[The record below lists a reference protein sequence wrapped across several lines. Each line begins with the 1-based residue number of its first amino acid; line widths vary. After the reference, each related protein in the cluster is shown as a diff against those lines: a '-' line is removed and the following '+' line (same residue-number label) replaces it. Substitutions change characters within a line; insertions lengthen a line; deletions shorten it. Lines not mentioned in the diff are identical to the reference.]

1 MTRSLRHL
9 NSLRAFE
16 AAARHSSFAKAASE
30 LNVSH
35 SVVSQHVKNLEEWFG
50 ADLFS
55 RHGNRVELTA
65 TGRALMPQVASGLQ
79 TLTDACEGILR
90 KSQSGAVVVSAEPA
104 VASLWLRKHITEF
117 CALYPRIEVD
127 LRPAWTPERIA
138 DGQADMIIHFA
149 TRMPASGVEKIDL
162 FPIDGYPAA
171 TPQVADRLMNASGTV
186 DWSSAALVHDNGR
199 ETWHKWFAA
208 NEPESDAWRTGRV
221 YSDLSLAIDAA
232 VDGEG
237 VILADDILCKQEMAS
252 NRLVRLDE
260 RLVRCVWYQVALPRN
275 AARKPA
281 AETLRN
287 WLLDRTSDFRNH

>member
-1 MTRSLRHL
+1 M
-9 NSLRAFE
+9 
-16 AAARHSSFAKAASE
+16 AASE

-79 TLTDACEGILR
+79 TLTDACEVILR
-90 KSQSGAVVVSAEPA
+90 KSQSGAVLVSAEPA
-104 VASLWLRKHITEF
+104 LASLWLRKHISEF

-127 LRPAWTPERIA
+127 LRPAWTPELIA

-149 TRMPASGVEKIDL
+149 TRMPASDVEKFDL

-171 TPQVADRLMNASGTV
+171 TPQVRDVLINASGAI
-186 DWSSAALVHDNGR
+186 DWSGAALVHDNGR

-208 NEPESDAWRTGRV
+208 FEPRSQAWRKGRV

-232 VDGEG
+232 ADGEG

-252 NRLVRLDE
+252 RRLVRLDE
-260 RLVRCVWYQVALPRN
+260 RSVRCVWYQVALPRN
-275 AARKPA
+275 TARKPA

-287 WLLDRTSDFRNH
+287 WLREKTHALRD